1 MVIKSLSDTNK
12 VSLDIKDLCLQ
23 FYFILYIFWINW
35 MIQNVAKIKIN
46 MKKSSKLLIIP
57 IPLPPVISKI
67 YNVKT

>member
-1 MVIKSLSDTNK
+1 
-12 VSLDIKDLCLQ
+12 
-23 FYFILYIFWINW
+23 
-35 MIQNVAKIKIN
+35 MIHNVAKIKIN